1 MADASRPYLGRGW
14 GFPPAFDGETL
25 ELRMVEEEVDIQES
39 LFILLSTIRGERLM
53 LPDYGAGLHARVF
66 DGTDNT
72 TLTYFKSQVAD
83 AILFFE
89 PRIRLEEISIDARES
104 VDGRLLVHLSYFI
117 PSTNSRSNMVYPFY
131 VREGT
136 NLRVI

>member
-1 MADASRPYLGRGW
+1 MANGRRPYLGRGW
-14 GFPPAFDGETL
+14 GFPPTFNRDDHEP
-25 ELRMVEEEVDIQES
+25 RMVEDEVDIRES

-72 TLTYFKSQVAD
+72 TLTYLKSQIAD

-89 PRIRLEEISIDARES
+89 PRIRLEEISIDATQS
-104 VDGRLLVHLSYFI
+104 VDGQLLVRLSYFI
-117 PSTNSRSNMVYPFY
+117 PSTNSRSNAVFPFY
-131 VREGT
+131 ATEGT

>member
-1 MADASRPYLGRGW
+1 MANASRPYLGRGW
-14 GFPPAFDGETL
+14 GFPPAFDRGTH
-25 ELRMVEEEVDIQES
+25 ELRMVEEEADIRES
-39 LFILLSTIRGERLM
+39 LFILLSTIRGERVM

-66 DGTDNT
+66 DRTDNT
-72 TLTYFKSQVAD
+72 TLTYLKSQIAD

-89 PRIRLEEISIDARES
+89 PRIRLEEISIDAKES
-104 VDGRLLVHLSYFI
+104 ADGRLLVRLTYFI

-136 NLRVI
+136 DLRII